1 MLFLEEVSPEVSVYL
16 TLDQQPS
23 AIRTES
29 TPRNSHFWTEISNR
43 EALTG
48 SKHLVPLNSSLSY
61 GIAIVC
67 AEHMNIDEVAVFG
80 QRSTGNFIN
89 NILL

>member
-1 MLFLEEVSPEVSVYL
+1 MLFLEAVSPEVSVYL

-23 AIRTES
+23 VIRTES
-29 TPRNSHFWTEISNR
+29 TPRNSHFWTEIPNG

-48 SKHLVPLNSSLSY
+48 SKHLFSLNSSLSY

-67 AEHMNIDEVAVFG
+67 DEHINIDEVAVFG

-89 NILL
+89 NMLL